1 MMLEFPVLSDSA
13 LLYCDGLTI
22 YACHGHHDF
31 PTMEKGDVVVV
42 TDLENINVG
51 ERGYIRPIGGGGVHT
66 STIQEVDYLCE
77 GDIRIVTRNSIYE
90 LTSMDGDDDAS

>member
-1 MMLEFPVLSDSA
+1 MRYFCNVYPRERRE
-13 LLYCDGLTI
+13 LT
-22 YACHGHHDF
+22 YVHELVNG
-31 PTMEKGDVVVV
+31 KVV

-51 ERGYIRPIGGGGVHT
+51 ERGYIRPVDGGGVHT

-90 LTSMDGDDDAS
+90 LTNMGDDDAS

>member
-1 MMLEFPVLSDSA
+1 MKYFCNGYPR
-13 LLYCDGLTI
+13 DGRELTYVHELVNGKVI
-22 YACHGHHDF
+22 
-31 PTMEKGDVVVV
+31 

-51 ERGYIRPIGGGGVHT
+51 ERGYIRPIDGGGVHT

-90 LTSMDGDDDAS
+90 LTSMDGDDDEA